1 MVGFTIIENCV
12 RFSEK
17 VIQMMGMEATVHIIS
32 HGHLLTNTKHK
43 EGTSNTFDCETIV
56 TRQSHCLVLHCIAGI
71 HMMATFNIVTG
82 AKVKINESNI

>member
-17 VIQMMGMEATVHIIS
+17 VIQMMEMEATVHIS
-32 HGHLLTNTKHK
+32 HGHLLTYNKHK

-71 HMMATFNIVTG
+71 HKMATFNIVTG

>member
-43 EGTSNTFDCETIV
+43 EGTSNTFDCETILQEPLLG
-56 TRQSHCLVLHCIAGI
+56 TALHCW
-71 HMMATFNIVTG
+71 HP
-82 AKVKINESNI
+82 